1 MRESLRAASEGK
13 PFTPSDRAAIVSRGC
28 LSGVSICVPSP
39 PQAGRGRHGERCA
52 VPRVRE
58 SLRAASERSE
68 EHTSELQSLMRI
80 SYAVSCLKQK
90 TAQKRNDETR
100 PEKKN

>member
-58 SLRAASERSE
+58 SLRAASEGKPFTPKIGRASRRE
-68 EHTSELQSLMRI
+68 RVCQYVEI
-80 SYAVSCLKQK
+80 SVLDGSVTKK
-90 TAQKRNDETR
+90 T
-100 PEKKN
+100 KNI